1 MSTVLQQPRTQYV
14 YDFSLLDRVPDGP
27 TSAQVTAR
35 RLVSG
40 ATLETAKSSTVAAA
54 LTGRNLIM
62 LLARQTRGTGAKAH
76 THPNEQFNY
85 IVSGVMTG
93 ELGGETIFA
102 PAGTL
107 GHTPANI
114 VHTGLACP
122 DEDLI
127 FVAMKDTR
135 HGLSGPPVDGRH
147 DGPACLPG
155 FGSRAGEPKKTT
167 AELISELGRDPSG
180 VKRRFVYDYAALVG
194 KPGRESNAKVTSGI
208 GAGTWS
214 GDLITGETLHVARLR
229 SVKGHS
235 GDMHS
240 HPNEQFVFVLEGA
253 IAAEIDGE
261 EQRLGRHCALHVP
274 PDMPHRIGTSAD
286 QDALIIILQDTKH
299 PFAG

>member
-1 MSTVLQQPRTQYV
+1 MSTVLQQPRTRYV
-14 YDFSLLDRVPDGP
+14 YDYSLLDRVPEGP

-40 ATLETAKSSTVAAA
+40 ATLQTAKSSTVAAA
-54 LTGRNLIM
+54 LTGKHLIM
-62 LLARQTRGTGAKAH
+62 LLAKQTRGTGAKAH

-85 IVSGVMTG
+85 IISGVMTG

-107 GHTPANI
+107 GHTPATI

-122 DEDLI
+122 DDDLM

-155 FGSRAGEPKKTT
+155 FGSRASEPKKTT
-167 AELISELGRDPSG
+167 AELMRELNRDPSG
-180 VKRRFVYDYAALVG
+180 VQRRFVYDYAALAE
-194 KPGRESNAKVTSGI
+194 KPGREPSAKVTAGISSGI
-208 GAGTWS
+208 WS

-229 SVKGHS
+229 AAKGRR
-235 GDMHS
+235 GEMHT
-240 HPNEQFVFVLEGA
+240 HPNEQFVFVIDGA
-253 IAAEIDGE
+253 LIAEIDGE
-261 EQRLGRHCALHVP
+261 EHRLGRHCALHVP
-274 PDMPHRIGTSAD
+274 PGMPHRIGTAG
-286 QDALIIILQDTKH
+286 QDALIIVLQDTKH
-299 PFAG
+299 AFAG